1 VPELPRRRPERLII
15 AVLAGCGMLTSLQ
28 FTLIVPVL
36 PEIPEILDVSAND
49 ASWMVTVTL
58 LAGTAATP
66 VLTRLADLRGR
77 RRMLLLCLALLVA
90 GSVIAAV
97 GLTFPTVLL
106 GRALQ
111 GSATAILPIGISL
124 LGELTSR
131 ERANVGI
138 ALMSGTLGI
147 GSALG
152 LPLSGILVAVAG
164 LPALFWFSAVAGG
177 LFLVAVGVVVPR
189 TPGRARGRLDVAGSI
204 VLSAGLVC
212 ALLVV
217 SKGAVWGW
225 LSPAV
230 IALASGAI
238 VAFAFW
244 FPFELRRSS
253 PVVDVRTSLR
263 PFVLVT
269 NVASFFAAFGMFANH
284 LLTVQEARAPAGT
297 GLGLS
302 ALGAGLTILP
312 AAVAMIALAPVAG
325 RLLNRAG
332 GRLTLALGSAVI
344 SGGFVFRLLFHE
356 GLAIVVAGALIV
368 GVGTAFA
375 FAAMPAL
382 IMSAVPR
389 DEIASANGVNSLIRS
404 MSGAAASAT
413 FAALLVALPGASG
426 ADELSEA
433 ALLTA
438 FGIVAACSAVAAVL
452 ALTLRPPRADRG
464 NQTLAW

>member
-1 VPELPRRRPERLII
+1 MPDLPRRRRERLII
-15 AVLAGCGMLTSLQ
+15 GVLAGCGMLTSLQ

-36 PEIPEILDVSAND
+36 PEIPGILHVSAND

-77 RRMLLLCLALLVA
+77 RRMLLVCLALLVA

-124 LGELTSR
+124 LGELTTR

-164 LPALFWFSAVAGG
+164 LPALFWFSAIAGG
-177 LFLVAVGVVVPR
+177 LFLAAVAVVVPP
-189 TPGRARGRLDVAGSI
+189 TPGRAQGRLDVVGSI

-238 VAFAFW
+238 AAFAFW

-253 PVVDVRTSLR
+253 PVVDVRASLR

-284 LLTVQEARAPAGT
+284 LLTVQEARAPGGE

-344 SGGFVFRLLFHE
+344 SAGFVFRLLFHE
-356 GLAIVVAGALIV
+356 GLAIVVVGALIV

-382 IMSAVPR
+382 IMSAVPH

-413 FAALLVALPGASG
+413 FAAIVVALPGATG
-426 ADELSEA
+426 ADQISEA
-433 ALLTA
+433 GLLTA

-452 ALTLRPPRADRG
+452 ALTLRPPAAGSG